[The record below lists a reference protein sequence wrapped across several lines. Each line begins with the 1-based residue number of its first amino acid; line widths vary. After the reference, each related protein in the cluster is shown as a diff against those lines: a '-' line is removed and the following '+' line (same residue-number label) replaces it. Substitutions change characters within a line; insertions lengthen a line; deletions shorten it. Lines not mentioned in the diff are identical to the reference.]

1 VASPLDRIAKELKA
15 RPLLFAGGGALL
27 LVGATIVSR
36 NQADMGDQ
44 GDQGADDAAT
54 DDSGE
59 LSAADGGTLGFG
71 SSYTYPSY
79 SGTDP
84 LTADLSGDTVTTTT
98 TTTGTTSSGS
108 TSSGST
114 SSGSTSTKATGP
126 RITIPKGRSFNY
138 YRRDSHT
145 GKYVSVG
152 RRTAGSAVTWKT
164 GQPVTGRTAGGS
176 SITLVRLTSGP
187 LSGYY
192 VGRGIGAWQQ

>member
-1 VASPLDRIAKELKA
+1 MASPLERIAKEVRD

-27 LVGATIVSR
+27 LIGATVIGRS
-36 NQADMGDQ
+36 QADMGDQ
-44 GDQGADDAAT
+44 GDQGADDAAAGDGT
-54 DDSGE
+54 GD

-71 SSYTYPSY
+71 SSYTYPTY
-79 SGTDP
+79 SGTWTVDP

-98 TTTGTTSSGS
+98 PTTTTTTGGSS
-108 TSSGST
+108 
-114 SSGSTSTKATGP
+114 STKATGP
-126 RITIPKGRSFNY
+126 RITIPKGRTFNY

>member
-1 VASPLDRIAKELKA
+1 MASPLDRIAKELKA

-44 GDQGADDAAT
+44 GDQGADDAAAGT
-54 DDSGE
+54 DDSGD

-79 SGTDP
+79 SGTVDP

-98 TTTGTTSSGS
+98 TTTGTTSGGS
-108 TSSGST
+108 TSG
-114 SSGSTSTKATGP
+114 GSTSTKVTGP
-126 RITIPKGRSFNY
+126 RITIPKGRSFKY

-145 GKYVSVG
+145 GRYVSVG
-152 RRTAGSAVTWKT
+152 RRTAGSAVTWRT

>member
-1 VASPLDRIAKELKA
+1 MASPLERIAKEVRD

-27 LVGATIVSR
+27 LIGATVIGRS
-36 NQADMGDQ
+36 QADMGDQ
-44 GDQGADDAAT
+44 GDQGADDAAA
-54 DDSGE
+54 DDGTGD

-79 SGTDP
+79 SGTGTVDP

-98 TTTGTTSSGS
+98 PTTTTPTTG
-108 TSSGST
+108 
-114 SSGSTSTKATGP
+114 GSTSTKATGP
-126 RITIPKGRSFNY
+126 RITIPKGRTFNY

-152 RRTAGSAVTWKT
+152 RRTAGSAVTWRT

>member
-1 VASPLDRIAKELKA
+1 VASPLERIAKELRE
-15 RPLLFAGGGALL
+15 RPILFAGGGALL
-27 LVGATIVSR
+27 LIGATLVSR
-36 NQADMGDQ
+36 NQADMGDG
-44 GDQGADDAAT
+44 GDQGADDAAA
-54 DDSGE
+54 DDSGD

-79 SGTDP
+79 SGTGSVDP
-84 LTADLSGDTVTTTT
+84 FASDLGGDTVTTTT
-98 TTTGTTSSGS
+98 PTTTTPTTTTPTTG
-108 TSSGST
+108 
-114 SSGSTSTKATGP
+114 GSTSTKATGP
-126 RITIPKGRSFNY
+126 RITIPKGRAFNY

-145 GKYVSVG
+145 GRYVSVG

-176 SITLVRLTSGP
+176 SITLVRLASGP